1 MRVLIVEPGGFR
13 SNFAAA
19 VNMAKADIPKEYQGT
34 ITDQMLTAVTMMTPE
49 MVKLFPGDVEKG
61 YQAIFDVVTK
71 SGRVEGMDEF
81 VRNPIGSDIE
91 GQWEIKIDGS
101 SEDFRWDEEDLEWYG
116 CR

>member
-1 MRVLIVEPGGFR
+1 
-13 SNFAAA
+13 
-19 VNMAKADIPKEYQGT
+19 
-34 ITDQMLTAVTMMTPE
+34 
-49 MVKLFPGDVEKG
+49 
-61 YQAIFDVVTK
+61 
-71 SGRVEGMDEF
+71 MDEF